1 MKISKFLVKHR
12 LIDDKNAYTDYS
24 GQTNQKIKKSDFSG
38 LNITG
43 IEISEYTE
51 DIIAKV
57 KEIWGCTNKLFA
69 ISTTETKSKGLNK
82 LIENTIGAEAVPA
95 APGLFYFF
103 KEKQLQAFFHFNLQ
117 DSNSSNIKEDLLVYL
132 ALTKL
137 KNEKVFA
144 TMPDI
149 LKDKVTRHL
158 GNNIR
163 AMAESRK
170 LLGDL
175 ADKKKII
182 QFCEDSEM
190 GIQDSEAMWIHTSL
204 IKSLPPALRVYI
216 GCSSLFYGD
225 PESADIIKIHK
236 KSSKVTYYLYDDF
249 ENKLLPEMHDR
260 IKIDLSKQKVD
271 HFDHRSKKNPEV
283 MYFKDRFITESNIN
297 YVQWNKFSQHLKE
310 NGYSPDNIHI
320 EQNKTLTDI
329 LKSFC
334 A

>member
-1 MKISKFLVKHR
+1 MKIKKYLLKHR
-12 LIDDKNAYTDYS
+12 LITDENKYIDYS
-24 GQTNQKIKKSDFSG
+24 DQNNERFSVSDFSG
-38 LNITG
+38 LTISSSEITG
-43 IEISEYTE
+43 NSDTIVS
-51 DIIAKV
+51 KV
-57 KEIWGCTNKLFA
+57 KNIWDHTNLLFA
-69 ISTTETKSKGLNK
+69 VSTTETKSKGLDK
-82 LIENTIGAEAVPA
+82 IIENTISIASTPA

-103 KEKQLQAFFHFNLQ
+103 KDKNLQEFFHFNLQ

-137 KNEKVFA
+137 KNEKVFDS
-144 TMPDI
+144 MPQM

-170 LLGDL
+170 LLNDL
-175 ADKKKII
+175 TNRQKILELCTI
-182 QFCEDSEM
+182 SKI

-204 IKSLPPALRVYI
+204 IKTLPPSLRVYI

-236 KSSKVTYYLYDDF
+236 KSFKVTYYIYDDF

-260 IKIDLSKQKVD
+260 IKIDLSRQKMD
-271 HFDHRSKKNPEV
+271 HFDHRTEKNPEV
-283 MYFKDRFITESNIN
+283 VYFKERFISENN
-297 YVQWNKFSQHLKE
+297 ENFEKWNKFSKYLE
-310 NGYSPDNIHI
+310 NNGYSPEKIHI
-320 EQNKTLTDI
+320 EQNKNLTDI
-329 LKSFC
+329 LKRFC